1 MAQISSV
8 SGLAAPATVAQ
19 IELSDPVTVTHIS
32 VADFGPDGE
41 DNIAPALVLVRLHG
55 QPIGTVL
62 VDAPGG
68 TVDESTCFKVAWTS
82 LETEISRHLAADGL
96 PFEAQVPG
104 RPDGRAPWCE
114 RQAVPIPEPAP
125 SVTVLVA
132 TRERQVLLASCLDAL
147 SELDYPNFDV
157 VVVDNAPATDQTER
171 LIADKYPDVR
181 YVREDQPGLAAA
193 HNCGLRA
200 ATGSIIAF
208 TDDDVRVDRQWLTQ
222 TVRAFQAGPDVACVT
237 GLILPAELQ
246 TRAQIML
253 EAHGQFGKG
262 YQQRIFDL
270 KQNRPNDPLFPF
282 TAGQLGS
289 GANMSFDAAMLRA
302 MGGFD
307 QATGTGTVAR
317 GGDDLAAFFAVI
329 AAGHSLVYQ
338 PAAMVWHRH
347 RRDLESL
354 SNQAYGY
361 GVGLGAYL
369 ASALIAHPSTLGRA
383 LYRAPAA
390 LSYAFRPDSP
400 RSAHLKNEDEWPREL
415 SRLERRGLAYGPVA
429 YIRSRWRTRGTH
441 RGVAAP
447 VPAIPPPAASAP
459 AASAPAVP
467 APAVPAPAGSAR
479 AASVPAASVATVSV
493 PAARTSAAPTP
504 AAPTPSIPQPAAPTP
519 TAPTSSAPTSVRP

>member
-32 VADFGPDGE
+32 VADFGPDSNSRPDNGE
-41 DNIAPALVLVRLHG
+41 FWPDGEYSIAPALVLVRLHG

-68 TVDESTCFKVAWTS
+68 RVDESTCFKVAWTS
-82 LETEISRHLAADGL
+82 LEAEISRHLAADGL
-96 PFEAQVPG
+96 PFEAQVPA
-104 RPDGRAPWCE
+104 RPGGQAPQCQQ
-114 RQAVPIPEPAP
+114 QAVPIPDPAP

-147 SELDYPNFDV
+147 SELDYPNYDV
-157 VVVDNAPATDQTER
+157 VVVDNAPATDLTER

-200 ATGSIIAF
+200 ATGSILAF
-208 TDDDVRVDRQWLTQ
+208 TDDDVRVDRQWLTE

-270 KQNRPNDPLFPF
+270 KQNRPDDPLFPF

-289 GANMSFDAAMLRA
+289 GANMSFDAEMLRA

-338 PAAMVWHRH
+338 PA
-347 RRDLESL
+347 RD
-354 SNQAYGY
+354 
-361 GVGLGAYL
+361 
-369 ASALIAHPSTLGRA
+369 
-383 LYRAPAA
+383 
-390 LSYAFRPDSP
+390 
-400 RSAHLKNEDEWPREL
+400 
-415 SRLERRGLAYGPVA
+415 
-429 YIRSRWRTRGTH
+429 
-441 RGVAAP
+441 GVAPPSARP
-447 VPAIPPPAASAP
+447 GIAVQSGLRLRGRPGRLSGQRPGRPSVDAGAGPLPGAGRPVLRLPAGFTAQRSPEERGRVAARTVPAGAPRAGLRAAGLRQKPLADSRHSSRCRRAG
-459 AASAPAVP
+459 PAVP
-467 APAVPAPAGSAR
+467 ASAALTPAASMPT
-479 AASVPAASVATVSV
+479 ASVPAARASAAAAPTA
-493 PAARTSAAPTP
+493 PASAIPKPAAPTP
-504 AAPTPSIPQPAAPTP
+504 AAPT
-519 TAPTSSAPTSVRP
+519 SSASTPVRP

>member
-32 VADFGPDGE
+32 VADFGPDSELWPDGE
-41 DNIAPALVLVRLHG
+41 YSIAPALVLVRLHG

-68 TVDESTCFKVAWTS
+68 RVDESTCFKVAWTS

-96 PFEAQVPG
+96 PFEAQVPA
-104 RPDGRAPWCE
+104 RPGGQAPPCKQ
-114 RQAVPIPEPAP
+114 QAVPIPDPAP

-147 SELDYPNFDV
+147 SELDYPNYDV

-200 ATGSIIAF
+200 ATGSILAF
-208 TDDDVRVDRQWLTQ
+208 TDDDVRVDRQWLTE
-222 TVRAFQAGPDVACVT
+222 TVRAFKAGPDVACVT

-270 KQNRPNDPLFPF
+270 KQNRPDDPLFPF

-289 GANMSFDAAMLRA
+289 GANMSFDAEMLRA
-302 MGGFD
+302 LGGFD

-369 ASALIAHPSTLGRA
+369 ASALAAHPSTLGRA
-383 LYRAPAA
+383 LYRAPG
-390 LSYAFRPDSP
+390 RPVLRLPAGLTAQRSP
-400 RSAHLKNEDEWPREL
+400 E
-415 SRLERRGLAYGPVA
+415 ERGR
-429 YIRSRWRTRGTH
+429 
-441 RGVAAP
+441 VAART
-447 VPAIPPPAASAP
+447 VPAGAPRAGLRTGGLRQKPLADSRHSSRCRRADTGRVGAGRTGAGLCRRRPFGTGGAGIGCTAP
-459 AASAPAVP
+459 AASA
-467 APAVPAPAGSAR
+467 SA
-479 AASVPAASVATVSV
+479 
-493 PAARTSAAPTP
+493 
-504 AAPTPSIPQPAAPTP
+504 IPKPAAPTP
-519 TAPTSSAPTSVRP
+519 TAPTSSASTSVRP

>member
-32 VADFGPDGE
+32 VADFGPDSEFGPDGE
-41 DNIAPALVLVRLHG
+41 YSIAPALILVRLHG

-62 VDAPGG
+62 VDAPAGK
-68 TVDESTCFKVAWTS
+68 VDENTCFKVAWTS

-96 PFEAQVPG
+96 PFEAQVPA
-104 RPDGRAPWCE
+104 RPGERAPRCE
-114 RQAVPIPEPAP
+114 QQAVPIPDPAP

-200 ATGSIIAF
+200 ATGSILAF
-208 TDDDVRVDRQWLTQ
+208 TDDDVRVDRQWLTE

-270 KQNRPNDPLFPF
+270 KRNRPDDPLFPF

-289 GANMSFDAAMLRA
+289 GANMSFDAEMLRA

-369 ASALIAHPSTLGRA
+369 ASALTAHPSTLGRA

-429 YIRSRWRTRGTH
+429 YARSRWRTRGTR

-447 VPAIPPPAASAP
+447 
-459 AASAPAVP
+459 APAV
-467 APAVPAPAGSAR
+467 
-479 AASVPAASVATVSV
+479 SVPAAPAPAVSV
-493 PAARTSAAPTP
+493 PAARASGAPISAAPAPAIPKP
-504 AAPTPSIPQPAAPTP
+504 AAPPSAAAPVSPTPSAQA
-519 TAPTSSAPTSVRP
+519 SGRP

>member
-32 VADFGPDGE
+32 VADFGPDSNSRPDGE
-41 DNIAPALVLVRLHG
+41 FWPDGEYSMAPALVLVRLHG

-68 TVDESTCFKVAWTS
+68 RVDESTCFKVAWTS
-82 LETEISRHLAADGL
+82 LEAEISRHLAADGL
-96 PFEAQVPG
+96 PFEAQVPA
-104 RPDGRAPWCE
+104 RPGGRAPQCQQ
-114 RQAVPIPEPAP
+114 QAVPIPDPAP

-147 SELDYPNFDV
+147 SELDYPNYDV
-157 VVVDNAPATDQTER
+157 VVVDNAPATDLTER

-200 ATGSIIAF
+200 ATGSILAF
-208 TDDDVRVDRQWLTQ
+208 TDDDVRVDRQWLTE

-270 KQNRPNDPLFPF
+270 KQNRPADPLFPF
-282 TAGQLGS
+282 TVGQLGS
-289 GANMSFDAAMLRA
+289 GANMSFDAEMLRA
-302 MGGFD
+302 MRGFD

-369 ASALIAHPSTLGRA
+369 ASALTAHPSTLGRA

-429 YIRSRWRTRGTH
+429 YARSRWRTRGTH

-447 VPAIPPPAASAP
+447 
-459 AASAPAVP
+459 APAVP
-467 APAVPAPAGSAR
+467 APAVPAPA
-479 AASVPAASVATVSV
+479 ASVPAASVPAVSV
-493 PAARTSAAPTP
+493 PAARAAAAPASPAPAIPKPAAPTP
-504 AAPTPSIPQPAAPTP
+504 AAPT
-519 TAPTSSAPTSVRP
+519 SSASTPVRP

>member
-32 VADFGPDGE
+32 VADFGPDSNSRPDGE
-41 DNIAPALVLVRLHG
+41 FCPDGQYSIAPALVLVRLHG

-68 TVDESTCFKVAWTS
+68 KADESTCFKVAWTS

-96 PFEAQVPG
+96 PFEAQVPA
-104 RPDGRAPWCE
+104 RPGGRAPQCE
-114 RQAVPIPEPAP
+114 QQAVPIPDPAP

-147 SELDYPNFDV
+147 SELDYPNYDV

-200 ATGSIIAF
+200 ATGSILAF
-208 TDDDVRVDRQWLTQ
+208 TDDDVRVDRRWLTE

-270 KQNRPNDPLFPF
+270 KQNRPDDPLFPF
-282 TAGQLGS
+282 TAGQVGS
-289 GANMSFDAAMLRA
+289 GANMSFDAEMLRA

-338 PAAMVWHRH
+338 PTAMVWHRH

-369 ASALIAHPSTLGRA
+369 ASALTTHPSTLGRA

-429 YIRSRWRTRGTH
+429 YARSRWRTRGTH

-447 VPAIPPPAASAP
+447 APAAPAPAAP
-459 AASAPAVP
+459 AASAPAV
-467 APAVPAPAGSAR
+467 
-479 AASVPAASVATVSV
+479 SV
-493 PAARTSAAPTP
+493 PAARAAAAPAP
-504 AAPTPSIPQPAAPTP
+504 AAPASPAPAIPKPAAPTP
-519 TAPTSSAPTSVRP
+519 TAPTSSTSTSGRP